1 MLINIV
7 NEQRDPKHR
16 AGRNAVWK
24 QTAEITRAGEG
35 CTSTHKQINL
45 PFWYVYVIC
54 SQSCWHK
61 LDPDWDP
68 VGSSGICEL
77 LGLCRRLHNWTRR
90 CFKMEAFSSASESS
104 DHHQQNLKK
113 DCFHSLVWYEGCTKW
128 PVFHLCVQSGELVLT
143 PGRKNVSAAPREAED
158 RYRWMERMDG
168 GLSAAT
174 APSMA
179 FWAPWF
185 HKVLLCWWTPFDDFL
200 LRVYPPILHYPAQL
214 SFQVCTCRQMRWFGL
229 PGICF

>member
-1 MLINIV
+1 MS
-7 NEQRDPKHR
+7 NETPSTGLAETLYESKPLRSPEQERDAQALTNK
-16 AGRNAVWK
+16 
-24 QTAEITRAGEG
+24 
-35 CTSTHKQINL
+35 STCHSDTFMSSAHNHVDISWILTGIQ
-45 PFWYVYVIC
+45 
-54 SQSCWHK
+54 
-61 LDPDWDP
+61 WDP
-68 VGSSGICEL
+68 VHICEL

-128 PVFHLCVQSGELVLT
+128 PVFHLRVQSGELVLT
-143 PGRKNVSAAPREAED
+143 PGRKNVSAAPR
-158 RYRWMERMDG
+158 YRWMERMDG
-168 GLSAAT
+168 GLSAAA

-229 PGICF
+229 HGICF